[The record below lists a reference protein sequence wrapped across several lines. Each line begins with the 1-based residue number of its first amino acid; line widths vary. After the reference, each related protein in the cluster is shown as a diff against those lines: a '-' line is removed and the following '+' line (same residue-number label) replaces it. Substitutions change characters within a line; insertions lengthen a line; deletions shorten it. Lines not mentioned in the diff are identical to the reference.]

1 MVGRESSGESQDPE
15 WKHNKVKIS
24 EAQLLSTADLVSWNE
39 VKTEALCTGRHA
51 VVIFVFICW
60 FVL

>member
-1 MVGRESSGESQDPE
+1 MVGRESREETQDLE
-15 WKHNKVKIS
+15 WKHNKLKIS
-24 EAQLLSTADLVSWNE
+24 EAQLLSPADLVSLNE
-39 VKTEALCTGRHA
+39 VKTEALCTGQHA